1 MSVSAAAVAIPE
13 TEPAPIAVTIADV
26 DLMDSLLH
34 SGAIPPDA
42 HLRIAYVLNRALNE
56 REISIATTQRA
67 RLRARR
73 EVVEAT
79 CTNLKDDLWH
89 NVFVYTY
96 TGKEPRSALCRSG
109 VGPHHTHMC
118 KRVRMDIMNA
128 RADTH
133 QLRATPWALTPSAYA
148 ANLVAGITFLVII
161 GIIFV
166 LAWYFGLGAQIKE
179 LQSAKKAAIMAAD
192 ADGDGKISLEEML
205 GCEHPVASS
214 PQPARH

>member
-1 MSVSAAAVAIPE
+1 MMSVSAATVAITA
-13 TEPAPIAVTIADV
+13 TEPAPIAVTLADV

-42 HLRIAYVLNRALNE
+42 HLRIAYVLNRALNP
-56 REISIATTQRA
+56 REISIATTQGA

-96 TGKEPRSALCRSG
+96 TGKERPRSTLFRSG

-118 KRVRMDIMNA
+118 TRARMD
-128 RADTH
+128 H
-133 QLRATPWALTPSAYA
+133 
-148 ANLVAGITFLVII
+148 
-161 GIIFV
+161 
-166 LAWYFGLGAQIKE
+166 E
-179 LQSAKKAAIMAAD
+179 
-192 ADGDGKISLEEML
+192 
-205 GCEHPVASS
+205 CAS
-214 PQPARH
+214 